1 MGLKITDAAKL
12 IGNGYKMTE
21 IAELKAILEQHPDND
36 NDIIEL
42 AKKVNYSDLKLAI
55 NLFDGDAGSQ
65 DQNTHEEDKPDKNTD
80 DNNEEK
86 GSSASDQGQDDNV
99 DYKKLYEDEKQLR
112 EKLQKENQSKDISG
126 KDKDN
131 RSDWD
136 IALSFAND
144 VLN

>member
-55 NLFDGDAGSQ
+55 NLFDGDAGSP